1 MMMTGTIGNLRRTAA
16 TTRLIQE
23 ISQRGKVEESYHSY
37 INLWTYRE
45 PEGLRRDD
53 SFKRIIKRRNL
64 FEHGTLGFISEVFM
78 APMMRLYA
86 WLYTWIVFFDL
97 LTNKTLSL
105 MLNSSKKASDLEPLF
120 STSESRLDGC
130 LP

>member
-1 MMMTGTIGNLRRTAA
+1 MTGTRGGLRRTAA
-16 TTRLIQE
+16 RLIQE
-23 ISQRGKVEESYHSY
+23 ISQRGKVEESYHSS
-37 INLWTYRE
+37 LDLLTYRE

-64 FEHGTLGFISEVFM
+64 FEHGTLAFISKVLM

-86 WLYTWIVFFDL
+86 WLYTWIVFFDII
-97 LTNKTLSL
+97 TKKTLSL
-105 MLNSSKKASDLEPLF
+105 MLNSSKEASDLKPLF
-120 STSESRLDGC
+120 SPSESRLDGC